1 MTTTPTTTFSPAVEA
16 RLDVARQVAD
26 AVLFEGYVLYPYR
39 ASAAKNRLR
48 WQFGVLVPPSWTATA
63 EEHDFQHTELLME
76 PRRGAVLAVEVRFL
90 HAQRRTVQRALP
102 DGGFETVPEL
112 RLEDRV
118 VVAWD
123 EGHEERVRLA
133 VPVTELAGAG
143 VEVPFTRPAGED
155 TEPVTEADGRVVGR
169 LVRRR
174 AEISGSVRLSAS
186 ELDGPYAT
194 RRLSVVVENTSGWL
208 PAERAERD
216 AALPHSLIA
225 THTLL
230 CLDSGGFLS
239 LTDPPEWAKGSAAA
253 CRNLHTWPVLA
264 GEPGSRD
271 LVLSSPIILEDHP
284 AIAPE
289 SPGAL
294 YDATEIDEILAL
306 RTAALT
312 DEEKREARGTD
323 DRAAAVIELADS
335 MPAEV
340 LERLHGAVRGLR
352 EITAPGPAAPR
363 PSAAE
368 AVPVFREPTPAAE
381 MGTTPGGPLT
391 ATPAGPNAT
400 AATAATADRAA
411 TAPGTFGA
419 GAMVISRDA
428 APGDGDSGIGGIGG
442 AAVPDAESDGES
454 GAGAT
459 VTGRGSAGA
468 AFTAGGA
475 PGGPGA
481 PGDAD
486 AGGFGPDGPLRP
498 EVPWWDPGADR
509 SVDPGTDHVLV
520 DGRPVRAGSRVV
532 LRPGLRRTDAQDL
545 FLEGRRALVEA
556 VLHDVDGGVHIA
568 VTVDDDPGADIRREQ
583 GRYLYFQPDEV
594 SVADAEEDV

>member
-1 MTTTPTTTFSPAVEA
+1 MTTTPAITFTPATEA

-48 WQFGVLVPPSWTATA
+48 WQFGVLVPPAWTATA
-63 EEHDFQHTELLME
+63 DEPDFQHTELLME

-112 RLEDRV
+112 RVDDRV
-118 VVAWD
+118 LPAWD

-133 VPVTELAGAG
+133 VPVAELAGEG
-143 VEVPFTRPAGED
+143 VDVPFTRPAAEE
-155 TEPVTEADGRVVGR
+155 TEPVTDAAGRVVGR

-174 AEISGSVRLSAS
+174 EEIAGSVRLSAS
-186 ELDGPYAT
+186 ELDGPYVT
-194 RRLSVVVENTSGWL
+194 RRLSVVVENTSDWL
-208 PAERAERD
+208 PAERADRD
-216 AALPHSLIA
+216 AALTRSLIA

-239 LTDPPEWAKGSAAA
+239 LTDPPEWAGGAVAA

-352 EITAPGPAAPR
+352 EVTAPGPTAPR
-363 PSAAE
+363 PAGADG
-368 AVPVFREPTPAAE
+368 VPVFTEPTGSTAHSPAA
-381 MGTTPGGPLT
+381 G
-391 ATPAGPNAT
+391 
-400 AATAATADRAA
+400 
-411 TAPGTFGA
+411 
-419 GAMVISRDA
+419 
-428 APGDGDSGIGGIGG
+428 
-442 AAVPDAESDGES
+442 
-454 GAGAT
+454 
-459 VTGRGSAGA
+459 
-468 AFTAGGA
+468 
-475 PGGPGA
+475 
-481 PGDAD
+481 
-486 AGGFGPDGPLRP
+486 GGFGPDGPLRP
-498 EVPWWDPGADR
+498 DTPWWDPAADA
-509 SVDPGTDHVLV
+509 SVDPASDHVLV
-520 DGRPVRAGSRVV
+520 DGHPVRAGSRVV
-532 LRPGLRRTDAQDL
+532 LRPRLRHSDAQDL
-545 FLEGRRALVEA
+545 FLDGRRALVEA

-568 VTVDDDPGADIRREQ
+568 VTLDDDPGADIRREQ
-583 GRYLYFQPDEV
+583 GRYLYFQPDEIAL
-594 SVADAEEDV
+594 ADAREDV